1 MYVTERAVFRLQP
14 EGLEL
19 TEVAPGIDV
28 ERDVVQQME
37 FRPIIRNVRVM
48 KIDPANSTPGV

>member
-37 FRPIIRNVRVM
+37 FRPIIRNVQVM
-48 KIDPANSTPGV
+48 KIDPVISSSDG